1 MVRRY
6 PMDAPMIETRSL
18 VRVAAPALA
27 LVLAALAAACS
38 PVAQS
43 RDVRIERTTIATPTS
58 MNRAAEE
65 RWFEQATYGED

>member
-1 MVRRY
+1 
-6 PMDAPMIETRSL
+6 MIETRSL

-27 LVLAALAAACS
+27 LALAALVSACS

-43 RDVRIERTTIATPTS
+43 PDMRIDRSTVATPTS
-58 MNRAAEE
+58 MSRAAEE